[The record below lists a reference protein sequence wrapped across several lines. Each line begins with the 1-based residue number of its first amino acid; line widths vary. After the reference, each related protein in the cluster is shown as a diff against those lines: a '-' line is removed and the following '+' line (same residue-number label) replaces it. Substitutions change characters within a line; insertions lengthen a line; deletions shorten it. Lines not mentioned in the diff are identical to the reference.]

1 MATHQVEPLQ
11 AVQVLQAKIN
21 VPCCED
27 FTVEAPFSVEKSA
40 DASDLCS
47 EAVPQH
53 VAIIMDGNRR
63 WARQRGLPLA
73 LGHLKGAEKLLEIV
87 EEAAKLGI
95 RVLTVFSFST
105 ENWRRTPEE
114 IHHLFQLMQDYLLLY
129 RETMRQKGVRL
140 KAIGDLSSL
149 PESLQRALEQTIDYT
164 DEGGQIDLV
173 LAINYGARD
182 EILRA
187 TRRVASLVK
196 SGELRLE
203 QIDERLFSQ
212 ILDTGLYPDPDLII
226 RTSGE
231 FRLSNFLLWQAGY
244 AEVVPMEVLWPDFS
258 RVHLIEA
265 LRQYQHRARRH
276 GV

>member
-1 MATHQVEPLQ
+1 MATHQVDSTDSEKTLPVDLERLLPVEHPL
-11 AVQVLQAKIN
+11 
-21 VPCCED
+21 ED
-27 FTVEAPFSVEKSA
+27 TLLSAQSSEAPAFSRAKT
-40 DASDLCS
+40 
-47 EAVPQH
+47 PHH

-63 WARQRGLPLA
+63 WAGKRGLPTS
-73 LGHLKGAEKLLEIV
+73 LGHLKGAEVLLEIV
-87 EEAAKLGI
+87 EEAYKLGI

-105 ENWRRTPEE
+105 ENWRRTPGE
-114 IHHLFQLMQDYLLLY
+114 INQLFQLMQDYLVLY
-129 RETMRQKGVRL
+129 RETMRAKGVRL

-149 PESLQRALEQTIDYT
+149 PESLKRALDETICYT
-164 DEGGQIDLV
+164 DGGANIDLV

-187 TRRVASLVK
+187 TRRVAALVK
-196 SGELRLE
+196 SGELQLD
-203 QIDERLFSQ
+203 QISETLFSQ

-244 AEVVPMEVLWPDFS
+244 AEVIPMEVLWPDFS

-265 LRQYQHRARRH
+265 LRQYQLRVRRH